1 MKGVVYPLYVFTSTV
16 VSKSIV
22 RQPLRIPKLSEI
34 IKSFFLGNGDILV
47 EWRRSRVIHGNID
60 YFILYYKSPH
70 DDSYY
75 KKKIDV
81 STTNTSDLYLVYIRI
96 LILST

>member
-1 MKGVVYPLYVFTSTV
+1 MKGVVYPLYVFTSTI

-22 RQPLRIPKLSEI
+22 IQPLRIPKLSEI
-34 IKSFFLGNGDILV
+34 IRVVLGNGDILV